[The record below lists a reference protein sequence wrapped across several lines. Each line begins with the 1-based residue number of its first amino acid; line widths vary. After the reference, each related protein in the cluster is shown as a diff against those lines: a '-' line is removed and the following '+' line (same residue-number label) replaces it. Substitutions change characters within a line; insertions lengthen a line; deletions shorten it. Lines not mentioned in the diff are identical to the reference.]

1 MKGGLQRKAPLL
13 LPSTPGQRNGEH
25 NERKYLMCQ
34 DPLIP
39 DSARMMAF
47 TVVPSMVSK
56 GYYR

>member
-1 MKGGLQRKAPLL
+1 
-13 LPSTPGQRNGEH
+13 
-25 NERKYLMCQ
+25 MCQ